1 MTIAT
6 LERALKKKKPAII
19 KEKGAPRFVILDWDT
34 YKRWEETKE
43 DLEDSKRLL
52 EAIADL
58 KNQKRISLSQAKKTL
73 KLP

>member
-6 LERALKKKKPAII
+6 LERALKKKKPAVI

>member
-1 MTIAT
+1 MTITT
-6 LERALKKKKPAII
+6 LERALKKKKPAVI